1 MPSTQTS
8 IDARAAFHAAVVT
21 TAARLAPGHG
31 TPEQRHLALLAEAQP
46 PPAPRIWTDTTALT
60 LAAVLASR
68 SRRDALS
75 EGLGLIERYFD
86 DTRLTRAANIS
97 SGARAQLLAAAGE
110 YCCALGWP
118 QIGARYGAEA
128 LLFADTDAIRYR
140 AHCVLALGHA
150 LNGEYESS
158 ESDMTEAKALFE
170 AHGWPIEETDYLIL
184 LAESLVASAR
194 LQPNRL
200 AEVSRDLREARPG
213 DPYWEYS
220 ARAIDVMRG
229 LLERDYSGA
238 LAEIWRLAYGSPR
251 HRSHRMIRDFLTCI
265 RSDIL
270 VARGE
275 YAEALAVLSAAETPP
290 GHGVCFHMQRAA
302 CLLLL
307 GRERELLAET
317 EGCVADETDHCL
329 RTLTPTLLRRA
340 IAFARV
346 GSARRAEQSM
356 EAALLLISQTGGSI
370 TPFIMLPLDET
381 LALFDVVVSTR
392 PELAPLAAGIG
403 EFLPAVAAPALPVG
417 EVVGFTPAEREL
429 AILLSSEL
437 PLTDI
442 ARERG
447 VSLNTVKSQVR
458 SIYGKLGVNGRAEA
472 VEELLKRGF

>member
-1 MPSTQTS
+1 MPGTPSS
-8 IDARAAFHAAVVT
+8 INARTAFHAAVVT
-21 TAARLAPGHG
+21 TASRLAPGHG
-31 TPEQRHLALLAEAQP
+31 IPEQRHLALLAEAQP
-46 PPAPRIWTDTTALT
+46 PPLPPVWTDATALT
-60 LAAVLASR
+60 LAAVLVSR
-68 SRRDALS
+68 ARRDALS
-75 EGLGLIERYFD
+75 DGLDLIDRYFD
-86 DTRLTRAANIS
+86 DTRLTRGANLS

-128 LLFADTDAIRYR
+128 LLFADSEAISYR

-158 ESDMTEAKALFE
+158 EEDMAAAKTLFS
-170 AHGWPIEETDYLIL
+170 ARGWPTEETDYLVL

-194 LQPNRL
+194 LQPARL
-200 AEVSRDLREARPG
+200 AAVSLALHETRPD

-238 LAEIWRLAYGSPR
+238 LAETWRLSYGSPR

-275 YAEALAVLSAAETPP
+275 YAEAVSVLSASQTPP
-290 GHGVCFHMQRAA
+290 GHGICFHMQRAA
-302 CLLLL
+302 ALLLL
-307 GRERELLAET
+307 GRERDLLAET
-317 EGCVADETDHCL
+317 EGCVADETQHCL

-370 TPFIMLPLDET
+370 TPFIMLPLEET
-381 LALFDVVVSTR
+381 VALFDTVVSAR
-392 PELAPLAAGIG
+392 PEMAPLVAGIR
-403 EFLPAVAAPALPVG
+403 EFLPAVAAPARPTG
-417 EVVGFTPAEREL
+417 EIVGFTPAEREL
-429 AILLSSEL
+429 AMLLSSERN
-437 PLTDI
+437 LTDI

-458 SIYGKLGVNGRAEA
+458 SIYHKLGATGRADA
-472 VEELLKRGF
+472 VERLTKTFV

>member
-1 MPSTQTS
+1 MPGTQAS
-8 IDARAAFHAAVVT
+8 INARTAFHAAVVT

-31 TPEQRHLALLAEAQP
+31 IPEQRHLALLAEAQP
-46 PPAPRIWTDTTALT
+46 PPLPPVWTDATALT
-60 LAAVLASR
+60 LAAVLVSR
-68 SRRDALS
+68 ARRDALS
-75 EGLGLIERYFD
+75 DGLDLIDRYFD
-86 DTRLTRAANIS
+86 DTRLTRGANLS

-128 LLFADTDAIRYR
+128 LLFADSEAISYR

-158 ESDMTEAKALFE
+158 EEDMAAAKTLFST
-170 AHGWPIEETDYLIL
+170 HGWPVEETDYLAL

-194 LQPNRL
+194 LQPARL
-200 AEVSRDLREARPG
+200 AAVSRDLHETRPD
-213 DPYWEYS
+213 DPYWGYS

-238 LAEIWRLAYGSPR
+238 LAETWRLSYGSPR

-275 YAEALAVLSAAETPP
+275 YAEAVSVLSASQTPP
-290 GHGVCFHMQRAA
+290 GHGICFHMQRAA
-302 CLLLL
+302 ALLLL
-307 GRERELLAET
+307 GRERDLLAET
-317 EGCVADETDHCL
+317 EGCVADETQHCL

-370 TPFIMLPLDET
+370 TPFIMLPLEET
-381 LALFDVVVSTR
+381 VALFDTVMSTR
-392 PELAPLAAGIG
+392 PELAPLVAGIR
-403 EFLPAVAAPALPVG
+403 EFLPAVAAPARPTG
-417 EVVGFTPAEREL
+417 EIVGFTPAEREL
-429 AILLSSEL
+429 AMLLSSEHN
-437 PLTDI
+437 LTDI

-458 SIYGKLGVNGRAEA
+458 SIYGKLGVSGRAEA